1 MVSLLEGRK
10 NVGLCSFSVPPSRS
24 FVVRCRAVSPRQEGC
39 LPFGFASGAR
49 AALELE
55 AIDSAL
61 THSLTPSPSHP
72 ISLPPSIT
80 LFPSLLI
87 LRRSLG
93 GLSFLASFPA
103 RGQVRYQDYVKGR
116 PCPLSPTSA
125 RIISFIMAPLHST
138 SSHSLAPSLLY
149 FLGSLS
155 LPVARRRRQA
165 LRCRSFQMVQIAVM
179 NKLNLRL
186 PALQGRPL
194 YLPFRAKRGSSFGLK
209 KSVTFALA
217 ISDAL

>member
-1 MVSLLEGRK
+1 MSASAASPFLPLA
-10 NVGLCSFSVPPSRS
+10 PSS
-24 FVVRCRAVSPRQEGC
+24 SAAVAPYHQEGC

-61 THSLTPSPSHP
+61 THSLPLLPSHL
-72 ISLPPSIT
+72 SLPPSIT

-116 PCPLSPTSA
+116 PCPLSLSHLGAYYIIYNGPT
-125 RIISFIMAPLHST
+125 PLHST
-138 SSHSLAPSLLY
+138 SSHSLALSLLY

-155 LPVARRRRQA
+155 LSLPVARRRQA

-194 YLPFRAKRGSSFGLK
+194 YLPFGDKRGSSFGLK